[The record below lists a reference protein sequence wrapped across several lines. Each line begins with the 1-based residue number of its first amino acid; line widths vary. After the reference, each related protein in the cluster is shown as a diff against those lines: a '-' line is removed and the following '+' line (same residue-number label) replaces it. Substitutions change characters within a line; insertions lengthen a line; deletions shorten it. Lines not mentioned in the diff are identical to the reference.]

1 MPAPAARRTTADLG
15 RPSRRGEARRGAILD
30 AVAELVT
37 EVGYER
43 VTVDAIAAR
52 ARASKTTMYRHWPGK
67 AELVA
72 DALRRRAES
81 NDPEVTDTG
90 TLRDDLTAAVAGIVR
105 TLTGAPSLLGL
116 LEGIRDDA
124 TLRSLVR
131 SQIDESAADV
141 GRAVCTRATARGESV
156 NLASADRVM
165 SLAVAALFMDILLTG
180 AAPDPAAQS
189 ALIDDALVP
198 ILRAVEQ

>member
-1 MPAPAARRTTADLG
+1 MPAHATPRTTADLG
-15 RPSRRGEARRGAILD
+15 RPSRRGEARRAAILD

-52 ARASKTTMYRHWPGK
+52 ARASKTTLYRRWPGK

-72 DALRRRAES
+72 EALCRRAES
-81 NDPEVTDTG
+81 NIAEVTDTG

-116 LEGIRDDA
+116 LEGVRDDA

-131 SQIDESAADV
+131 SQIEESAVNV
-141 GRAVCTRATARGESV
+141 GRTICTRATARGESV

-180 AAPDPAAQS
+180 VAPDPAAQS
-189 ALIDDALVP
+189 ALVDDALMP
-198 ILRAVEQ
+198 ILRAVQQ